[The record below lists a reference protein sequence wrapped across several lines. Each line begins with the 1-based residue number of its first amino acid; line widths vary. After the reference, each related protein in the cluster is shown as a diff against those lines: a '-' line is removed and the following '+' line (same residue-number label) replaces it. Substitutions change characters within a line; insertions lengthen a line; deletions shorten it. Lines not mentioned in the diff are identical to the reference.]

1 MALCRFGLGI
11 CFHLLLLDLI
21 HKTTLKMTHAQ
32 EQTSHTKLIWKVFA
46 ILSVITIAEVFLGI
60 TKPAALYLTKI
71 FGTSPLNIIFL
82 VLTLVKAYYITWF
95 FMHMADEKKSLRRAV
110 VWTAVFLII
119 YLAALLL
126 IEGSYINDVLG
137 SLTKWNY

>member
-1 MALCRFGLGI
+1 MA
-11 CFHLLLLDLI
+11 HTHE
-21 HKTTLKMTHAQ
+21 HK
-32 EQTSHTKLIWKVFA
+32 SHTKLIWKVFG
-46 ILSVITIAEVFLGI
+46 ILSVVTIVEVALGI
-60 TKPAALYLTKI
+60 IKPDILHLTTLL
-71 FGTSPLNIIFL
+71 GTSPLNIIFI

-119 YLAALLL
+119 YLVTLIL

-137 SLTKWNY
+137 PLTKWNY

>member
-1 MALCRFGLGI
+1 MAN
-11 CFHLLLLDLI
+11 
-21 HKTTLKMTHAQ
+21 AQ
-32 EQTSHTKLIWKVFA
+32 EHKSHTGLIWKVFG
-46 ILSVITIAEVFLGI
+46 ILSLITIAEVILGI
-60 TKPAALYLTKI
+60 IKPDALYLTKI
-71 FGTSPLNIIFL
+71 LGTSPLNIIFL
-82 VLTLVKAYYITWF
+82 VLTIVKAYYITWF

-137 SLTKWNY
+137 PLTKWSY